1 MPATT
6 SASMSDTS
14 ARKQVALVI
23 DDEEFYRQTL
33 QEALKEE
40 GFRCH
45 TAENGDEGYT
55 VYQRILPDI
64 VVLDRIMPLAG
75 GTRFLMSVR
84 ENPNRREAF
93 LVIYSSTL
101 KKDNLNGEDTTLP
114 GSGFKRILE
123 ASKSIP
129 PVELAVKIREL
140 VTSVVKE
147 V

>member
-1 MPATT
+1 
-6 SASMSDTS
+6 MSDPTPNDS
-14 ARKQVALVI
+14 VRKKVALVI

-45 TAENGDEGYT
+45 TAENGEEGYAL
-55 VYQRILPDI
+55 YQRILPDI

-84 ENPNRREAF
+84 EKPNRREAF
-93 LVIYSSTL
+93 LVVYSSTL
-101 KKDNLNGEDTTLP
+101 KKNDLNVGDPTLP
-114 GSGFKRILE
+114 GSGFIRILE
-123 ASKSIP
+123 ASKSLAP
-129 PVELAVKIREL
+129 AELAVKIREL
-140 VTSVVKE
+140 VTNGVKD

>member
-1 MPATT
+1 
-6 SASMSDTS
+6 MSDPTPDGS
-14 ARKQVALVI
+14 ERKKVALVI

-45 TAENGDEGYT
+45 TAENGEEGYT
-55 VYQRILPDI
+55 MYQRILPDV

-84 ENPNRREAF
+84 EKPNRREAF
-93 LVIYSSTL
+93 LVVYSSTL
-101 KKDNLNGEDTTLP
+101 KKNDLNEEDPTLP
-114 GSGFKRILE
+114 GSGFKRIME
-123 ASKSIP
+123 ASKSVA
-129 PVELAVKIREL
+129 PVDLAAKIREL
-140 VTSVVKE
+140 VTNRVKD